1 MTKTLAMDMGDTLK
15 VYEEFKEAIVRIAE
29 LEAEKQNLND
39 CLDECRADAKSAERA
54 MLELETL
61 GRELE
66 TEVRKWKLEC
76 CDWQDVNTKLES
88 ALCAIKEAGSK
99 GEARRI
105 ASQALDGE
113 FKE

>member
-1 MTKTLAMDMGDTLK
+1 MKLDDR
-15 VYEEFKEAIVRIAE
+15 IVE

-39 CLDECRADAKSAERA
+39 CLDECRA
-54 MLELETL
+54 
-61 GRELE
+61 
-66 TEVRKWKLEC
+66 EVKKWKLEC

-113 FKE
+113 DKG